1 MAMSVEKQSLMIY
14 RDLSVNE
21 RINLRSHYQSSAFRK
36 DYYGGAP
43 MMSVWG
49 IIGAIRVVLVLVRL
63 KCDCLWQ
70 KN

>member
-21 RINLRSHYQSSAFRK
+21 RINLRSHYQDSAYRR
-36 DYYGGAP
+36 DYYGGVP

-49 IIGAIRVVLVLVRL
+49 IIGAIQFANVWCWYW
-63 KCDCLWQ
+63 CD
-70 KN
+70 